1 MKDLRN
7 QNSLKEE
14 QSWKT
19 HVILCDLMAYYQDIE
34 ITIMLYI
41 GEKIDT
47 WMNRT
52 EFKSRPIN
60 IWSVVLGQKYKDNQK
75 GKGQSFQ
82 QM

>member
-1 MKDLRN
+1 MKDLKN

-19 HVILCDLMAYYQDIE
+19 HVMLCDLMTYYQDIE

-60 IWSVVLGQKYKDNQK
+60 IWSVDVYKCTKAIQETKENLFK
-75 GKGQSFQ
+75 K
-82 QM
+82 

>member
-60 IWSVVLGQKYKDNQK
+60 IWSVDLYKRTKAIQETK
-75 GKGQSFQ
+75 ESLFKK
-82 QM
+82 